1 MRVIYLGVGT
11 QNWRFCAG
19 VGEVST
25 AKWSSIQ
32 GNLAGTE
39 DLAGRPKKNSCRKLS
54 KADSNNIKKHHKSC
68 IFSKLVQI

>member
-39 DLAGRPKKNSCRKLS
+39 DPAAKKEQLS
-54 KADSNNIKKHHKSC
+54 KVVKS
-68 IFSKLVQI
+68 